1 VTSAPHAVP
10 PARLTRPTGGSIV
23 LALSGWVA
31 LALTFLPGGS
41 VPRAAGAF
49 AFLLFCPGAALV
61 RHWPDKDRLARS
73 VLAVAISMALAV
85 LVSQGLTLAGT
96 TSARLALVV
105 LSIVT
110 SIAAILPT
118 GLGRERSTPS

>member
-1 VTSAPHAVP
+1 L
-10 PARLTRPTGGSIV
+10 RWGSIL

-41 VPRAAGAF
+41 IVRVAGAF
-49 AFLLFCPGAALV
+49 GFVLFCPGAALI
-61 RHWPDKDRLARS
+61 RWWPDKDLLSRF
-73 VLAVAISMALAV
+73 VIAVASSMALAV

-105 LSIVT
+105 LAALT
-110 SIAAILPT
+110 SIAAIVPK
-118 GLGRERSTPS
+118 GSGREGRSPS